1 MFPSLVSL
9 EVAAKSF
16 VFPRCSNFIFSRP
29 HKLLRRGYLPAAG
42 FPTEQLLMYGLKA
55 VPFIAIPNDL
65 MDVAEA
71 RSVEVR
77 HFWPTNT
84 PVMLCRRQYL
94 DCY

>member
-1 MFPSLVSL
+1 
-9 EVAAKSF
+9 
-16 VFPRCSNFIFSRP
+16 
-29 HKLLRRGYLPAAG
+29 
-42 FPTEQLLMYGLKA
+42 MYGLKA